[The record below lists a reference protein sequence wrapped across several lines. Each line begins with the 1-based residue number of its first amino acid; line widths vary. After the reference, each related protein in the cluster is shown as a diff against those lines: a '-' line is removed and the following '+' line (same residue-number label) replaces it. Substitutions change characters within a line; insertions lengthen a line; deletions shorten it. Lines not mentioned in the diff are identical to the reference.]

1 MASTSSPGSQ
11 PPASLTSSEA
21 GTTVTEA
28 RSSATGNRENGNG
41 PHMNIDLLL
50 QNDPKRTG
58 FDPQMAWWV
67 NLFHIMQ
74 GKVSDEGKY
83 HYREWRSKV
92 HEERDCK
99 NCEEWRAYLFKYSP
113 VITFMRGKIS
123 ALNGRLDES
132 NVRCVRCPARVTES
146 GQVVRRGG
154 GFSPWHGIEVCA
166 NEIRDRSHLED
177 TIAHEMV
184 HAYDILRWKA
194 DLVGDKDLRQAA
206 CSEVRVPLPEE
217 YGQTRMFYTIVLLG
231 LSKTSKRFA
240 ISTR

>member
-1 MASTSSPGSQ
+1 
-11 PPASLTSSEA
+11 
-21 GTTVTEA
+21 
-28 RSSATGNRENGNG
+28 
-41 PHMNIDLLL
+41 MNIDLLL

-206 CSEVRVPLPEE
+206 CSEIRASMLSGECRWSRNFFTYKNWGLTRQFENCVRERAVLSMLSRPRVKNDLHAVRLVNEVWE
-217 YGQTRMFYTIVLLG
+217 SCFRDTRPFDNVY
-231 LSKTSKRFA
+231 R
-240 ISTR
+240 